1 MRQKTNCL
9 DMLHGTCILILRCET
24 NKVAETISKSS
35 TLVCIVMAIYFQ
47 EDNNMEQ
54 KNITS
59 MAHPIILTFKQE
71 SVRTSIFIDT
81 NS

>member
-1 MRQKTNCL
+1 M
-9 DMLHGTCILILRCET
+9 
-24 NKVAETISKSS
+24 AETISKSS
-35 TLVCIVMAIYFQ
+35 TLVCILVMAIYFQ

-54 KNITS
+54 KNIS

-81 NS
+81 NP